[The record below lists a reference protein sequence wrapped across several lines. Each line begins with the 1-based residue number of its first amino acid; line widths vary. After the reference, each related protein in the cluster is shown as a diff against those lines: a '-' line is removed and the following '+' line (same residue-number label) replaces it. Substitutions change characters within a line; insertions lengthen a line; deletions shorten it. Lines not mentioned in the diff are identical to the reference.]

1 MSAPPDTDSQ
11 AADWD
16 RKQVYEFLKSSVVAH
31 QGKESP
37 PAPVADRRRLRGRCC
52 DTGPLSVDR
61 YETALNALAERPT
74 VARGEHY
81 VGVYPSPQM
90 AREAVAWVAETPAP
104 DTDFIGSAN
113 QVLDRLTEGDDAE

>member
-1 MSAPPDTDSQ
+1 MSAPPDTDAL
-11 AADWD
+11 AAEWD
-16 RKQVYEFLKSSVVAH
+16 RKQVYEYVKSSVVAH

-52 DTGPLSVDR
+52 DTGPLSVGR

-74 VARGEHY
+74 VARGTDY

-104 DTDFIGSAN
+104 DTDFIGDAN
-113 QVLDRLTEGDDAE
+113 QVLDRLSEGDDD